1 MANKKYTQELNSW
14 IEGEQLAARAISIIH
29 QLWSEHSVELM
40 LFRRVLVDEGTVEV
54 LAHHNYASQISQ
66 TKLRIQDTLPI
77 IDSLASL
84 SLCPSTIDIGR
95 LALEWRAQQAANS
108 EMGLRDFLKS
118 RLGEHLKPNNAC
130 STDSR
135 DVVLY
140 GFGRIGRL
148 LARILLAR
156 GGASDAL
163 RLRAVVCRGKL
174 DMYKRANL
182 LKRDSVHGLIHGHIE
197 IREQEQALVVN
208 GHYIQFISAN
218 TPESVDYEQYDIHN
232 ALVIDNTGIW
242 RTRAEL
248 GKHLEARG
256 VERVLLTAPGKE
268 DIPNIVYGVNT
279 DGWDADEHIFSA
291 ASCTTNAIAPPLKV
305 LNDHFGIHSGH
316 IETVHAYTNDQN
328 LLDNYHKK
336 QRRGRSAPLNMV
348 LTETGAATAAAKA
361 MPELAGKMTS
371 NAVRVP
377 TPNVSLAILSMEL
390 KQTVTREGINDAL
403 RQASLSGPLASQ
415 IDYTRDED
423 VVSSDMIGNNHP
435 AIVDSLATKVHK
447 QHVII
452 YVWYDNEYGY
462 STQATRVARVISGVE
477 RPRYY

>member
-1 MANKKYTQELNSW
+1 MANKKYTHELNSW
-14 IEGEQLAARAISIIH
+14 IEGEQLAARAINIIH
-29 QLWSEHSVELM
+29 RLWTEYSVELV
-40 LFRRVLVDEGTVEV
+40 LFRRILVDEGIVEI

-66 TKLRIQDTLPI
+66 TELSIQDTLPI
-77 IDSLASL
+77 IEGVAALP
-84 SLCPSTIDIGR
+84 LCPSTIDVGR
-95 LALEWRAQQAANS
+95 LALEWRAQQQESSKTELDA
-108 EMGLRDFLKS
+108 FLKS
-118 RLGEHLKPNNAC
+118 RLSGHLKPGTTC
-130 STDSR
+130 STESR

-156 GGASDAL
+156 GGAGDAL

-182 LKRDSVHGLIHGHIE
+182 LKRDSVHGLIHGHVE
-197 IREQEQALVVN
+197 IREQEEAIVVN
-208 GHYIQFISAN
+208 GHYIQFISAGS
-218 TPESVDYEQYDIHN
+218 PESVDYEQYDIHN

-242 RTRAEL
+242 RTREAL
-248 GKHLEARG
+248 GKHLEAHG

-279 DGWDADEHIFSA
+279 EGWDKGEKIFSA

-305 LNDHFGIHSGH
+305 LNDNFGIVSGH

-390 KQTVTREGINDAL
+390 EREVPREEINDVL

-423 VVSSDMIGNNHP
+423 VVSSDMIGNHHP
-435 AIVDSLATKVHK
+435 AIVDSLATKVHG
-447 QHVII
+447 QHVVV

>member
-1 MANKKYTQELNSW
+1 MANKKYTQELNCW
-14 IEGEQLAARAISIIH
+14 IKGEQLAAHAISIIH
-29 QLWSEHSVELM
+29 RLWTEHSVELV
-40 LFRRVLVDEGTVEV
+40 LFRRVLVDEGIVEI
-54 LAHHNYASQISQ
+54 LAHHHYASQISQ
-66 TKLRIQDTLPI
+66 SKLRIRDTLPI
-77 IDSLASL
+77 IEGIATL
-84 SLCPSTIDIGR
+84 SLCPSTIDVGR
-95 LALEWRAQQAANS
+95 LALEWRKEHAGNGQSDLAS
-108 EMGLRDFLKS
+108 FLHTK
-118 RLGEHLKPNNAC
+118 LDAHLNNGTC
-130 STDSR
+130 STGSR

-156 GGASDAL
+156 GGAGDAL

-197 IREQEQALVVN
+197 ILEQEEAIVVN

-242 RTRAEL
+242 RTRADL

-279 DGWDADEHIFSA
+279 LGWNADEHIFSA

-305 LNDHFGIHSGH
+305 LNDRFGIRSGH

-348 LTETGAATAAAKA
+348 LTETGAAIAAAKA

-390 KQTVTREGINDAL
+390 EREVSRDEINDVL

-415 IDYTRDED
+415 IDHTRDED

-435 AIVDSLATKVHK
+435 AIVDSLATKVHA
-447 QHVII
+447 QHVVV